1 MLIISIVGVLVL
13 LVVLFALF
21 VELKNQGFFVEV
33 TSFLYTIV
41 LFLTG
46 FGNE

>member
-1 MLIISIVGVLVL
+1 MVAIFIIASLVLV
-13 LVVLFALF
+13 VILFALL

-33 TSFLYTIV
+33 GVFLYGII